1 MYTAQGAQFSAVM
14 TQRGEMREGWEEAQE
29 GEDICLLIADS
40 HCCTAEINTTLLS
53 NYPQI
58 KKKNKKKNK
67 NRKPK
72 IQPNG
77 H

>member
-1 MYTAQGAQFSAVM
+1 
-14 TQRGEMREGWEEAQE
+14 MREGWEEAQE

-58 KKKNKKKNK
+58 KKKKTKKKKQKTK
-67 NRKPK
+67 NTT
-72 IQPNG
+72 
-77 H
+77 